1 MENLAK
7 LKMMDVKAQ
16 KRFLE
21 ICPLD
26 ENEELTALYYDKKN
40 KTFVVF
46 YRYDGAESY
55 FSTALNHDD
64 LKRLFVLGVTSEFEK
79 HIKAIK
85 KIIQKN
91 EINNIDIISKLN
103 SDKIDYITLK
113 IGDKKYD
120 YNIKE

>member
-7 LKMMDVKAQ
+7 LKMMDIKAQ

-21 ICPLD
+21 VCPLSKG
-26 ENEELTALYYDKKN
+26 EELTALYYNPKN

-55 FSTALNHDD
+55 FSTALNNDD
-64 LKRLFVLGVTSEFEK
+64 LMRLFVLGVIPELEN
-79 HIKAIK
+79 HIRSIR

-91 EINNIDIISKLN
+91 EIDNIDIISSLSN
-103 SDKIDYITLK
+103 DKIGYIALK
-113 IGDKKYD
+113 IGDND
-120 YNIKE
+120 YNYTLKE